1 MVAMAQKAGNK
12 TVLTHNTMYCNSPP
26 LVSILSHINP
36 VHAPHNPT
44 C

>member
-12 TVLTHNTMYCNSPP
+12 TVLRQKLHYHVHNSLP

-36 VHAPHNPT
+36 VHAL
-44 C
+44 